1 MNAHQR
7 RKRVRSLRIPEHVRR
22 AIQQA
27 QALELDEAYDRFSQW
42 RHSEMGRLLLGAIPT
57 EASR

>member
-7 RKRVRSLRIPEHVRR
+7 RKRKRSSCIPDHVRH

-27 QALELDEAYDRFSQW
+27 QAFELDEAYDRFVQW
-42 RHSEMGRLLLGAIPT
+42 RHSEFV
-57 EASR
+57 S